1 MYSCINTAVLYGIEA
16 LMVSVETDISD
27 GMPVFDMVGSL
38 SSEVRESKE
47 RVRTALKGAGYSL
60 PVKRITVNFA
70 PGNVR
75 KSGTGFDLPMAISI
89 LAAMDVI
96 ENDDINQM
104 IIVGELSLNG
114 EVNGVNGILSMI
126 ITAKERG
133 IKVCIVPAVNAREA
147 GLVPDMKIIPVKN
160 LNQAITF
167 LNKAEGLGNGNDNLN
182 DSVYGDDVSDDAIED
197 IISDDKYDFANING
211 QKMLRRA
218 CEVAIS
224 GMHNILMVGPPGAGK
239 TMIAKCIPSILPD
252 MTPEE
257 QIQISKIYSACGLFG
272 EREGLINHRPF
283 RSPHHTISPNG
294 LVGGGTIVRPG
305 EISLANGGVLFLDEL
320 TEFNKDTLEIL
331 RQPLEDKKVCISRVS
346 GNFTFPADF
355 TLVAAMNP
363 CKCGY
368 YPDLNR
374 CHCSDRS
381 LKNYRNKLSQ
391 PLLDRIDLCVQAET
405 VGFMDLKNIG
415 RSESSAT
422 IRQRVVQMHNLQND
436 RYKLE
441 AFNFNSQ
448 IPVGML
454 EKYCAL
460 KGAEEK
466 FMEKMYDK
474 MKLTARTYHRIVR
487 VARTIA
493 DMDGSE
499 DIQIKHLQEALCYRA
514 MDQNFWND

>member
-1 MYSCINTAVLYGIEA
+1 
-16 LMVSVETDISD
+16 MVSVETDISD

-38 SSEVRESKE
+38 SPEVRESKE
-47 RVRTALKGAGYSL
+47 RVRTALKGIGYSL

-75 KSGTGFDLPMAISI
+75 KTGTGFDLPMAISI
-89 LAAMDVI
+89 LTAMGII
-96 ENDDINQM
+96 ENNSIHEM

-114 EVNGVNGILSMI
+114 EVIGVNGILSML
-126 ITAKERG
+126 ITAKEKG
-133 IKVCIVPAVNAREA
+133 IRICIVPAVNASEA
-147 GLVPDMKIIPVKN
+147 RLVPDLKIIPVQN

-167 LNKAEGLGNGNDNLN
+167 LTKGEEAWIEEASNAET
-182 DSVYGDDVSDDAIED
+182 SDAKEGSKGVAQED
-197 IISDDKYDFANING
+197 HATEENHDENKYDFANING

-252 MTPEE
+252 MTPDE

-294 LVGGGTIVRPG
+294 LVGGGSVVRPG

-355 TLVAAMNP
+355 TLVASMNP
-363 CKCGY
+363 CNCGY

-405 VGFMDLKNIG
+405 VGFTDLKNIG
-415 RSESSAT
+415 QSESSAS
-422 IRQRVVQMHNLQND
+422 IRRRVVEMHKLQNA
-436 RYKLE
+436 RYRLE
-441 AFNFNSQ
+441 SFNFNSQ

-454 EKYCAL
+454 EKYCSL
-460 KGAEEK
+460 EDQEEK

-474 MKLTARTYHRIVR
+474 MKLTARTYHRVLR

-499 DIQIKHLQEALCYRA
+499 NIKIKHLQEALCYRA